1 MCKNYNIYM
10 LKIGKKYLNSSD
22 NDVKNFFYNY
32 NCIFWSL
39 GIGDLLTLD
48 SFIPDFFYN
57 KIKKIFLFTSI
68 NETFRKLIKSNK
80 NYSNAEVIFADNQYD
95 KGEIYKIDGY
105 IKSFCLRNK
114 ININE
119 CFQDDL
125 LIWKTP
131 FIEGIK
137 PKISSFFT
145 QQLCKINYDFLSRD
159 FCVIFPITKNT
170 RDRRFFTPND
180 WKETIKILK
189 YNKLQ
194 GIVIGNDKS
203 DVPKIKNI
211 LDLTGKTTIT
221 EALEITKKAKCYIG
235 IDSFSSTLAM
245 QVFKKEDIYIKS
257 TEPHLFENIKFF
269 SPFKDETS
277 FISSEIKG
285 INFKFKNLI

>member
-1 MCKNYNIYM
+1 M
-10 LKIGKKYLNSSD
+10 LKIEKKYFNHSD
-22 NDVKNFFYNY
+22 NDVKKFFYNY
-32 NCIFWSL
+32 NYMFWSL

-48 SFIPDFFYN
+48 SFVPDFFYS

-68 NETFRKLIKSNK
+68 NETFKKLIKSNK
-80 NYSNAEVIFADNQYD
+80 NYSNTEIIFADNQYD
-95 KGEIYKIDGY
+95 KGEIYKIDNY
-105 IKSFCLRNK
+105 IKSFCLDKK
-114 ININE
+114 IDINE

-145 QQLCKINYDFLSRD
+145 QQLCQIDYDFLKKD
-159 FCVIFPITKNT
+159 FCVILPITKNT
-170 RDRRFFTPND
+170 RNRRFFTDND

-194 GIVIGNDKS
+194 GIVIGKDKS

-211 LDLTGKTTIT
+211 TDLTGKTTIT
-221 EALEITKKAKCYIG
+221 EALEITKKAKYYIG

-245 QVFKKEDIYIKS
+245 QIFKEENIYIKS
-257 TEPHLFENIKFF
+257 TESHLFENIKFF
-269 SPFKDETS
+269 SPFKNGTS
-277 FISSEIKG
+277 FISNEIKG
-285 INFKFKNLI
+285 RNLKIKF